1 MLPAGVT
8 VRCRIRLARK
18 AAFMRGHGRGFSRE
32 IPALARRKPAKA
44 GSEWR
49 SHHQALPLPDVCA
62 AAKPFGIGGLYGFPD
77 KNLFQIAWAGRYKIT
92 APKSDKNELVLG
104 YRTSN
109 GLNTTMKLREIS
121 KSIY

>member
-1 MLPAGVT
+1 MALPPAG
-8 VRCRIRLARK
+8 
-18 AAFMRGHGRGFSRE
+18 
-32 IPALARRKPAKA
+32 
-44 GSEWR
+44 
-49 SHHQALPLPDVCA
+49 A
-62 AAKPFGIGGLYGFPD
+62 AAPGCMCSRQTIRIGGLYGFPD